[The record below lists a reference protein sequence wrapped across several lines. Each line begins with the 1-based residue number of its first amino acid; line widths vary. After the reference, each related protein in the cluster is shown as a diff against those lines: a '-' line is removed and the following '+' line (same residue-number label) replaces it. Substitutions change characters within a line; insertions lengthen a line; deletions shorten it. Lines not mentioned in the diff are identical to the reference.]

1 MPGLNRRGPQGEGP
15 MTGRRM
21 GRCNPDNKGK
31 TDDEILQNRDSSAEP
46 GQGMGRGFG
55 LGRRFGLGRGQG
67 GAGRGLGRQ
76 NRFRGG
82 N

>member
-1 MPGLNRRGPQGEGP
+1 MPGLNRKGPQGEGA

-21 GRCNPDNKGK
+21 GRCNPDNNGK
-31 TDDEILQNRDSSAEP
+31 TDEEILQNKDSSLTS
-46 GQGMGRGFG
+46 GQGMNHG
-55 LGRRFGLGRGQG
+55 LGLGRGQG
-67 GAGRGLGRQ
+67 GLGRGLGRQ